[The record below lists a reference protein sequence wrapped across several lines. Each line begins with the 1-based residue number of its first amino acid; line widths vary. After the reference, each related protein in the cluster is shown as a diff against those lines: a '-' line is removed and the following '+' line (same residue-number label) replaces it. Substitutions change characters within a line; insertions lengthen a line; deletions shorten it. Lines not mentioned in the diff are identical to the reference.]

1 MINPQHQGVLDCF
14 DGFVQCVGGR
24 DPNGSL
30 YELPDRKAEMYTYIE
45 IMKLSK
51 DEEDKL
57 HKGYF
62 LFDNASFWNL
72 DSPVADN
79 LKDFLALFL

>member
-1 MINPQHQGVLDCF
+1 
-14 DGFVQCVGGR
+14 
-24 DPNGSL
+24 
-30 YELPDRKAEMYTYIE
+30 MYTYIE

-79 LKDFLALFL
+79 LKDFLALYL